1 MDLPEKTGKSDFEKK
16 MNTMKRHIQHA
27 HTTSEEKKFRC
38 DTCGKGFL
46 WPQSKLSSCSKTQRS
61 ERRTEGETDNPLLI
75 ALSESIS

>member
-38 DTCGKGFL
+38 DTCGKGFGGNNVL
-46 WPQSKLSSCSKTQRS
+46 Q
-61 ERRTEGETDNPLLI
+61 DHI
-75 ALSESIS
+75 I